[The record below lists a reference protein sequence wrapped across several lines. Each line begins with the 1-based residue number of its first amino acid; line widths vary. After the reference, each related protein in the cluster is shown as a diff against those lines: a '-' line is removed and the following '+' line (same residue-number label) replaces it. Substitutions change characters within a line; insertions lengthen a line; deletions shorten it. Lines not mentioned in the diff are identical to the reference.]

1 MKKLFV
7 VAIMALVLLG
17 GVTAGIGFMAGRK
30 TAVEDT
36 VTEPTD
42 MELVRQMIFEEHG
55 EGDYEIVIMDDQG
68 DGYIDY
74 FVFDENGL
82 ETEVAQINAV
92 VLEYE
97 DLQKGNLPDV
107 EKTYNEYMEK
117 LKKAGLDKV
126 KAEMQKQIDEFFKN
140 KK

>member
-55 EGDYEIVIMDDQG
+55 EGDYEIVIMEDQG

-74 FVFDENGL
+74 FVFDENGESVTCGWTNREVRL
-82 ETEVAQINAV
+82 QHWNETH
-92 VLEYE
+92 
-97 DLQKGNLPDV
+97 
-107 EKTYNEYMEK
+107 
-117 LKKAGLDKV
+117 
-126 KAEMQKQIDEFFKN
+126 
-140 KK
+140 